1 MATSILVTGG
11 TGTLGRPVAQRL
23 RDAGASVTVLSRH
36 PRQTVEGI
44 RYTAGDLSTGEGVEA
59 AVRGAEVIVHCAGSI
74 KGDEQKTR
82 TLVSA
87 AKDARHIVLISV
99 VGADRIPQVSA
110 IDRAFFGYFGM
121 KLATERVVEQSGA
134 GWTTLRAT
142 QFHELILMVAR
153 ALARLPVIPVPT
165 GSRFQPV
172 DVTEVAERMAE
183 LALGKPSGL
192 VPDLAGPKI
201 YTAAE
206 LVKSYLSAVGKRR
219 PLVPVHIPG
228 QAARAVRAGA
238 NLAPD
243 RAVGKRT
250 WEEFLSAAPAPA
262 GRLARPRASPGQAQD
277 RATGDPAAN
286 PRGRAGM
293 PRPCGRPAVNAP
305 PGTAKPQKAPAGHR
319 CARPGPA
326 ARRRSGRCQRDR
338 RPAVLAAAHPGRP
351 AIAARRRARRRLAIE
366 PGRPHRPRPARKQ
379 DNVPQVAVVV
389 GQLDRARR
397 HDGSPLFP

>member
-36 PRQTVEGI
+36 PPDTAEGI
-44 RYTAGDLSTGEGVEA
+44 RYTAGDLSTGEGIDA
-59 AVRGAEVIVHCAGSI
+59 AVRGTEVIVHCAGSS

-99 VGADRIPQVSA
+99 VGADRIPQASA
-110 IDRAFFGYFGM
+110 IDRALFGYFGM
-121 KLATERVVEQSGA
+121 KLATERVLEQSGL
-134 GWTTLRAT
+134 GWSTLRAT
-142 QFHELILMVAR
+142 QFHDLILMVAR
-153 ALARLPVIPVPT
+153 ALAKLPVIPAPT

-172 DVTEVAERMAE
+172 DATEVAGRMAE
-183 LALGKPSGL
+183 LALGGPSGL

-201 YTAAE
+201 YTVAE

-228 QAARAVRAGA
+228 QAAKAIRNGA

-250 WEEFLSAAPAPA
+250 WEEFLA
-262 GRLARPRASPGQAQD
+262 D
-277 RATGDPAAN
+277 R
-286 PRGRAGM
+286 
-293 PRPCGRPAVNAP
+293 
-305 PGTAKPQKAPAGHR
+305 
-319 CARPGPA
+319 
-326 ARRRSGRCQRDR
+326 
-338 RPAVLAAAHPGRP
+338 
-351 AIAARRRARRRLAIE
+351 I
-366 PGRPHRPRPARKQ
+366 
-379 DNVPQVAVVV
+379 
-389 GQLDRARR
+389 
-397 HDGSPLFP
+397 